1 MRRTTLALTLLAA
14 HALAG
19 PAQRPPVKLP
29 PKATQP
35 LETRK
40 LEKVEKKTEQANE
53 ARKPEPK
60 KPDAPKIE
68 AKPEPKKADAPKIE
82 AKPEPPKLAP
92 PPPAPPQPWPTA
104 PKLGLRIERF
114 TLANGLRVVLVPD
127 DAVPTVAVAVTY
139 DVASRD
145 EVAGRTGFAHLFEH
159 MMFQGSAN
167 VPRGAFD
174 RWLAS
179 RGGSNNGSTSSDRTE
194 YHETLPSHELPLA
207 LWLEADRMRA
217 LAVTP
222 ENFENQRAVVK
233 EEYRMSVSNRPYALS
248 SIDLESKVYANYP
261 AYAHDTIGSMD
272 DLDGAK
278 FEWIEEFHRT
288 HYGPNRAVLAV
299 AGALDLAE
307 AKALVERYFAAIPAT
322 AQPAPVHAK
331 TAEPPK
337 ASRTVRTDPL
347 AKLTRIDDGW
357 LMPAKDDDD
366 RYALE
371 VAAAVLGDGESSR
384 LERILVRERGVA
396 VEVDAS
402 VDDRRGPSLFTV
414 AANLATGVNVARA
427 EAALSHEVERL
438 GAEGPTEAEVRKA
451 LTRLEAQLLHGV
463 QANMNRALALS
474 MHELCSGDA
483 GRYEGDLERYF
494 RVRPAD
500 IQRVVKKWLNPKT
513 RVRIVTV
520 PEAAR

>member
-1 MRRTTLALTLLAA
+1 MFRTTLALTLLAA
-14 HALAG
+14 NALAG
-19 PAQRPPVKLP
+19 PGRAPPIKLP
-29 PKATQP
+29 PRATQK
-35 LETRK
+35 LESRK
-40 LEKVEKKTEQANE
+40 LEKVDAKGTKSAKAKE
-53 ARKPEPK
+53 AF
-60 KPDAPKIE
+60 DAKI
-68 AKPEPKKADAPKIE
+68 
-82 AKPEPPKLAP
+82 EPPKPATPHPTHAP
-92 PPPAPPQPWPTA
+92 AADPQPWPAA
-104 PKLGLRIERF
+104 PKLGLRVERF
-114 TLANGLRVVLVPD
+114 TLPNGLRVVLVPD
-127 DAVPTVAVAVTY
+127 DAVPTIAVAVTY

-145 EVAGRTGFAHLFEH
+145 ETPGRTGFAHLFEH

-174 RWLAS
+174 RLLAS
-179 RGGSNNGSTSSDRTE
+179 RGGSNNGSTSADRTE

-233 EEYRMSVSNRPYALS
+233 EEYRMSVSNTPYALS
-248 SIDLESKVYANYP
+248 GIDLQSKVYVNYP

-278 FEWIEEFHRT
+278 FEWIEDFHRR
-288 HYGPNRAVLAV
+288 HYGPNRAVLAI
-299 AGALDLAE
+299 AGAMDVHE
-307 AKALVERYFAAIPAT
+307 ARDLVERYFAAIPAT
-322 AQPAPVHAK
+322 AEPAPVH
-331 TAEPPK
+331 PK
-337 ASRTVRTDPL
+337 SAAAPAASRTLRKDPL
-347 AKLTRIDDGW
+347 AKLTRIDDAW
-357 LMPAKDDDD
+357 LMPARDDDD

-396 VEVDAS
+396 VEVEAS
-402 VDDRRGPSLFTV
+402 VDDRRGPSTFAV
-414 AANLATGVNVARA
+414 AANLASGVNVARA
-427 EAALSHEVERL
+427 ETALSHEINRL

-474 MHELCSGDA
+474 MHELCAGDA
-483 GRYEGDLERYF
+483 LAYEADLERYF
-494 RVRPAD
+494 RVRPDD
-500 IQRVVKKWLNPKT
+500 IRRVVAKWLSPRN

-520 PEAAR
+520 PEAAQ